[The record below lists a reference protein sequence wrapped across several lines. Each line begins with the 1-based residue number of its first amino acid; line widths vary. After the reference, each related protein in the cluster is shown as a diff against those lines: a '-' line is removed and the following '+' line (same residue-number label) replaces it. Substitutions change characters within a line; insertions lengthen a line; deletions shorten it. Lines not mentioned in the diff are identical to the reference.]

1 MITYFCAYFNRF
13 FWTLSET
20 RFKYDAIMRKFG
32 IKKKHLG
39 VLTLSYASGCLL
51 MMLAHQASAT
61 SYVPLPERKPYETGS
76 AKDSRLLMK
85 TSFTGDQTAAP
96 DENVITPPPKPETET
111 TSNQGVTPLPAP
123 KPLGAKTGAA
133 SNNIDPALEDAP
145 SPAQETLDFLARA
158 IAMMKMNQKTDNAIK
173 TKMIDTPGIIPV
185 EKPEIAEDIT
195 IFRPIP
201 ASEAPYPEKKPISD
215 SMTLSEKDSELYK
228 QIFAHQAVAN
238 WRKADKLIGQLDDFR
253 LRGHVL
259 FQRYMHPTSYT
270 TSFEELNGWMNAYA
284 DLPGADRIY
293 KLALAKMPADFK
305 GAIRKPEAKSY
316 RRTLLAPFRD
326 NSKYYRSQRK
336 RSTQQNKDIANLQ
349 SKIRRYIAKGAP
361 TMALKTLDQSSATKI
376 LDAVEHDRLKAKIA
390 NSYMLVGKLDDAM
403 KLAVS
408 AANRSGIK
416 APQAGW
422 VGGLIAWRHRDYKMA
437 AKLFAQTAKSPYSS
451 SWSQSAGAYWVS
463 RAEMRAGNIRDVS
476 SWLQLAAQNPR
487 TFYGMIATKALGW
500 DPDFDWRVPD
510 LNQNDID
517 LLAKTKAGWR
527 ALALVASGQQH
538 LAEAELKQLDIHSN
552 PDIVEALLAYSVHEE
567 LPSFAL
573 KIAETTERPNG
584 GLYDAALYPLSP
596 WEPQHKSGID
606 RAMIHALIRQESRF
620 NPYAESRS
628 GATGLMQLMPG
639 TASFVSG
646 NKKYKTREGQ
656 HSLKN
661 PQINLE
667 IGEKYVRSLLRQGSV
682 DNELFSMVIAYNA
695 GPGNL
700 RRWQKDL
707 EDISDDPLLFI
718 ESIPMAETRA
728 FVEHVMAFYWIYRM
742 RLDQPTPSLQAVAEG
757 SWPKYVMM
765 DGNKAHQKTASAEQA
780 VPRRRIPPYQQ

>member
-1 MITYFCAYFNRF
+1 
-13 FWTLSET
+13 
-20 RFKYDAIMRKFG
+20 MRNIG

-39 VLTLSYASGCLL
+39 VLALSYASGCL
-51 MMLAHQASAT
+51 MMLLAHQASAT
-61 SYVPLPERKPYETGS
+61 SYVPLPERKPYESQDNHKNRFLIKASLSGNE
-76 AKDSRLLMK
+76 
-85 TSFTGDQTAAP
+85 TAAVGSIP
-96 DENVITPPPKPETET
+96 IPP
-111 TSNQGVTPLPAP
+111 A
-123 KPLGAKTGAA
+123 KPLTVADNDKD
-133 SNNIDPALEDAP
+133 IEDSP

-158 IAMMKMNQKTDNAIK
+158 IAMMKMDQKKDDAI
-173 TKMIDTPGIIPV
+173 TSEVIDTSDITPQ
-185 EKPEIAEDIT
+185 EKPEAIEAEEVV
-195 IFRPIP
+195 IFDPIP
-201 ASEAPYPEKKPISD
+201 ASEAPYPAKKPISN
-215 SMTLSEKDSELYK
+215 SMTISEKDAELYK
-228 QIFAHQAVAN
+228 QIFAYQAVAN
-238 WRKADKLIGQLDDFR
+238 WRKADALIGQLDDFR

-270 TSFEELNGWMNAYA
+270 TSFDELNGWMSAYA

-293 KLALAKMPADFK
+293 KLALAKMPENFK
-305 GAIRKPEAKSY
+305 GAIRKPENKSY
-316 RRTLLAPFRD
+316 RSTLLEPFRD
-326 NSKYYRSQRK
+326 NSKYYRSPRH
-336 RSTQQNKDIANLQ
+336 RSAQQNKDIAQLQ
-349 SKIRRYIAKGAP
+349 SKIRGYIAKGAP
-361 TMALKTLDQSSATKI
+361 THALKTLDESPTTKI
-376 LDAVEHDRLKAKIA
+376 LDPVEHDRLKAQIA

-403 KLAVS
+403 TLAVS
-408 AANRSGIK
+408 AANRSGMK
-416 APQAGW
+416 APTAGW
-422 VGGLIAWRHRDYKMA
+422 VGGLIAWRNHDYKTA

-451 SWSQSAGAYWVS
+451 TWSQSAGAYWVS

-510 LNQNDID
+510 LNQQDID

-538 LAEAELKQLDIHSN
+538 LAEAELKQLNIRAN
-552 PDIVEALLAYSVHEE
+552 PDMVEALLAYSVHKE

-573 KIAETTERPNG
+573 KIAETTERPDG

-596 WEPQHKSGID
+596 WEPKTKSSID

-620 NPYAESRS
+620 NPNAESRS
-628 GATGLMQLMPG
+628 GATGLMQLMPN
-639 TASFVSG
+639 TASFISG

-667 IGEKYVRSLLRQGSV
+667 IGEKYVGSLLRQDSV

-700 RRWQKDL
+700 RKWKNELDS
-707 EDISDDPLLFI
+707 ISNDPLLFI

-757 SWPKYVMM
+757 AWPKYVMM
-765 DGNKAHQKTASAEQA
+765 DGSKTYQKTAIAEQA
-780 VPRRRIPPYQQ
+780 VPRRRNPTYQQ